1 MTTSRIPQ
9 RWSLVLASASLLA
22 TVGAQA
28 QEAMARVLTS
38 TAVMQQVAVPR
49 QVCTNQQV
57 IQQGQPSGAGAA
69 MGAIAGGALGNAM
82 GGGSGRDIATV
93 IGLFGGAILGNK
105 IEGTRDE
112 VRQVQ
117 QCSTQTTYENR
128 VLHYDVIYEYEGK
141 RYSIKMPNDPGQFVR
156 LQLNP
161 VGALPAPAY
170 NAPAHNAPS
179 SNAPAAT
186 IFTPIS
192 SLESHPIYQSH
203 QGYQSNQGYQS
214 YQSPSVTIVQSAP
227 VFVAPPVTV
236 SASPFVFY
244 PSARPFYHQPYVA
257 PIGLSLQWSNGH
269 HRHRSGHGDRRHSGH
284 SGHWR

>member
-1 MTTSRIPQ
+1 MTTHRTSTRTSE
-9 RWSLVLASASLLA
+9 RLSLLLASASLLA
-22 TVGAQA
+22 CASAQA

-38 TAVMQQVAVPR
+38 TAVMQQVAIPR

-82 GGGSGRDIATV
+82 GGGSGRDLATV

-161 VGALPAPAY
+161 VGALPAPSY
-170 NAPAHNAPS
+170 SAPVYNAPS

-192 SLESHPIYQSH
+192 SLESQPHQGL
-203 QGYQSNQGYQS
+203 QGYQSAN
-214 YQSPSVTIVQSAP
+214 VTIVQPAP
-227 VFVAPPVTV
+227 VYVAPPVYV
-236 SASPFVFY
+236 SPPVTYRASPFVY
-244 PSARPFYHQPYVA
+244 YQPTRPVYQPYVA
-257 PIGLSLQWSNGH
+257 PISLSLQWSNGH
-269 HRHRSGHGDRRHSGH
+269 HRHGSGHGDRRHSGH
-284 SGHWR
+284 PGHWR

>member
-1 MTTSRIPQ
+1 MNHTHRPNRLSALLLGAAAVIAC
-9 RWSLVLASASLLA
+9 AS
-22 TVGAQA
+22 AQA

-57 IQQGQPSGAGAA
+57 IQQSQPSGAGAA

-82 GGGSGRDIATV
+82 GGGSGRDLATV
-93 IGLFGGAILGNK
+93 IGLFGGAVLGNK

-112 VRQVQ
+112 VRNVQ

-128 VLHYDVIYEYEGK
+128 VLHYDVIYEYEGR

-161 VGALPAPAY
+161 VGAMPAPSY
-170 NAPAHNAPS
+170 NAPS
-179 SNAPAAT
+179 SNAPAST

-192 SLESHPIYQSH
+192 SLESQPQQVYQAYPS
-203 QGYQSNQGYQS
+203 SN
-214 YQSPSVTIVQSAP
+214 VTIVQPAPVYITRPVVHSAP
-227 VFVAPPVTV
+227 
-236 SASPFVFY
+236 PFVY
-244 PSARPFYHQPYVA
+244 YQPTRPIHQPYVA
-257 PIGLSLQWSNGH
+257 PIGLSLQWSNGYNRH
-269 HRHRSGHGDRRHSGH
+269 HNGHGDRRHPGH
-284 SGHWR
+284 QGHWR

>member
-1 MTTSRIPQ
+1 MTTTRTSNRSSNP
-9 RWSLVLASASLLA
+9 LGLLLASASLLA
-22 TVGAQA
+22 SVSAQA

-82 GGGSGRDIATV
+82 GGGSGRDLATV
-93 IGLFGGAILGNK
+93 IGLFGGAVLGNK

-161 VGALPAPAY
+161 VGALPGPAY
-170 NAPAHNAPS
+170 NAPS
-179 SNAPAAT
+179 SNAPANT

-192 SLESHPIYQSH
+192 SVEPQPH
-203 QGYQSNQGYQS
+203 QGYQAYPSSN
-214 YQSPSVTIVQSAP
+214 VTIVQPAP
-227 VFVAPPVTV
+227 VYVTRPVV
-236 SASPFVFY
+236 HSASPFVY
-244 PSARPFYHQPYVA
+244 YQPTRPMYQPYVA

-269 HRHRSGHGDRRHSGH
+269 HRHHKGHGDRRQPGFQ
-284 SGHWR
+284 GHWR